1 MAARLS
7 HVSRWLPWF
16 AAMVLTAGIVAVIVV
31 AVGGRDSTST
41 SEKPLPPPEAAE
53 TVLDEPPP
61 PPLTRLDPKAQ
72 QVAGRFILTAV
83 ARENLRDAWEISGAD
98 IRQGL
103 TLKQWLT
110 GNIPVPYFPADA
122 IDEAPL
128 RIAELKKNSALLEVA
143 ILPKKGTGV
152 KGQLYHI
159 GLKAAGKGKQRR
171 WVVTY
176 FQPST
181 TPPFPVTPDQP

>member
-1 MAARLS
+1 MAPRLF
-7 HVSRWLPWF
+7 HVSRWLPWL

-31 AVGGRDSTST
+31 AAGGKDST
-41 SEKPLPPPEAAE
+41 SEKPLPAPEAAE

-61 PPLTRLDPKAQ
+61 PPLTKLDPKAQ

-83 ARENLRDAWEISGAD
+83 ARENLRAGWELAGAE
-98 IRQGL
+98 IRQGM

-110 GNIPVPYFPADA
+110 GNIPVPYYPADA
-122 IDEAPL
+122 IDKAPL
-128 RIAELKKNSALLEVA
+128 RIAELKKNAALLEVA
-143 ILPKKGTGV
+143 ILPKKGAGI

-159 GLKAAGKGKQRR
+159 GLKAVGNGKKRH
-171 WVVTY
+171 WIVTY